1 MGPRVLAVPMPGL
14 RQKPQTIPVIQD
26 KLMIYAHCTHHYH
39 KNCVCGPIT
48 LLLTT
53 YADQELNQAGPDL
66 QGQACAPASVVAP
79 WKRGSKSNLLS

>member
-1 MGPRVLAVPMPGL
+1 ML
-14 RQKPQTIPVIQD
+14 T
-26 KLMIYAHCTHHYH
+26 AHTTTTKTVFVDPLHF
-39 KNCVCGPIT
+39 
-48 LLLTT
+48 LLTT